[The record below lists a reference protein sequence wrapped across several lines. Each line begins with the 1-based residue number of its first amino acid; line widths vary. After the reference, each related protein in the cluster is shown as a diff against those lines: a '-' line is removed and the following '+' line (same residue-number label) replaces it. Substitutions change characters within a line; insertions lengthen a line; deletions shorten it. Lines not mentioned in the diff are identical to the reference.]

1 MGVASRRAPDW
12 MVMSNPVP
20 RWNPSNVTG
29 SREQKLLQRMD
40 KHRRLYLFLY
50 QHRLKI
56 FDDAFQD
63 ELATMYRDTGE
74 GKSPVPPAILAM
86 ATLMQAYSGLSDADT
101 VDNTV
106 FDIRWQIVLGTV
118 GAQEPAFGQG
128 TLQAF
133 RDRLIRYGM
142 DRRLLER
149 TIEIARQ
156 SEGFDWK
163 KLPRTLR
170 LAIDSRPLEGAGRV
184 EDTLNLLGHAAFKLL
199 RAAAVLLGMRAEEI
213 AACASAP
220 VFLAPSIKAGLDI
233 DWFDPEQ
240 KANAVGELIAQIE
253 AVEAWIRAQAGDAAG
268 EPPLKDIFD
277 LIQELRSQNLEPEP
291 PGGGKPVIRKGVA
304 KDRRVSIEDEEM
316 RHGRKSKSKRFNGY
330 KQHIAN
336 DIDTELIMACSV
348 TPANRPEGEGAAA
361 IEGDIAH
368 YPERNKVTEVF
379 IDRGYVQSEF
389 VANAKDEGAAIFCR
403 PWNPRNGEFFSKRDF
418 KINMR
423 LRTITCPSGESEK
436 FKLGQVVEFN
446 PEKCAACAL
455 RNRCT
460 DARNDAGRTVN
471 IGKDEAMQQR
481 FRKLVGTTNGRKTLR
496 QRVHVEHRLAHLAR
510 KQGPCARYKG
520 VRKNLFDLRRIASV
534 LNLEVVQRRE
544 GQVAKAA

>member
-1 MGVASRRAPDW
+1 
-12 MVMSNPVP
+12 MSTPVP

-29 SREQKLLQRMD
+29 AREQKLLQRMD

-50 QHRLKI
+50 QHRLEI
-56 FDDAFQD
+56 FDEAFQD
-63 ELATMYRDTGE
+63 ELAAMYRDTGE
-74 GKSPVPPAILAM
+74 GKLPVPPALLAM
-86 ATLMQAYSGLSDADT
+86 AILMQAYAGLSDADT

-133 RDRLIRYGM
+133 RDRLIRHDV
-142 DRRLLER
+142 DRRLVER
-149 TIEIARQ
+149 TVEIARV
-156 SEGFDWK
+156 SKGFDWK
-163 KLPRTLR
+163 KLPKTLR
-170 LAIDSRPLEGAGRV
+170 MAVDSRPLEGAGRV

-240 KANAVGELIAQIE
+240 KAAAVFELLQQIE
-253 AVEAWIRAQAGDAAG
+253 AVEAWIRAQAGKAAN
-268 EPPLKDIFD
+268 EPPLKDLFE
-277 LIQELRSQNLEPEP
+277 LIAELRSQNLEPEP
-291 PGGGKPVIRKGVA
+291 PGGGKPRIRRGVA
-304 KDRRVSIEDEEM
+304 PDRRVSIEDAEM

-330 KQHIAN
+330 KQHVAN
-336 DIDTELIMACSV
+336 DLDTELIMACSV
-348 TPANRPEGEGAAA
+348 TPANRPEGEGATA
-361 IEGDIAH
+361 IKEDLARF
-368 YPERNKVTEVF
+368 PERNEVTEVF

-389 VANAKDEGAAIFCR
+389 VEEAKNAGATIFCR
-403 PWNPRNGEFFSKRDF
+403 PWNPRNGDLFPKRDF

-423 LRTITCPSGESEK
+423 SRTITCPAGETET
-436 FKLGQVVEFN
+436 FQLGQVVEFN
-446 PEKCAACAL
+446 PDKCTACPL

-460 DARNDAGRTVN
+460 DAKNDAGRTVH
-471 IGKDEAMQQR
+471 IAKDEQMQQR
-481 FRKLVGTTNGRKTLR
+481 FRKLVGTPGGRATLR

-510 KQGPCARYKG
+510 KQGPRARYTG
-520 VRKNLFDLRRIASV
+520 ARKNLFDLRRYASV
-534 LNLEVVQRRE
+534 LNLEVIQRRE